1 MLKGRVAFAIGVV
14 AAAFALVLG
23 FSSAP
28 ASARTMQFQEVVIV
42 GTSPAA
48 VTAGQTYTISF
59 QLMRGDDARH
69 IAGVGCYAIAGGR
82 RAQLVDQGTDGTV
95 GHCTWTIPRRAAGL
109 TFDGIISA
117 QADSG
122 TWWNRGFDLPV
133 S

>member
-1 MLKGRVAFAIGVV
+1 MLKRRLAVAIGTMGV
-14 AAAFALVLG
+14 ALALVLG
-23 FSSAP
+23 FSSGP
-28 ASARTMQFQEVVIV
+28 ASARGTQFQEVVIV
-42 GTSPAA
+42 GASPAA

-59 QLMRGDDARH
+59 QLMRGDQARN

-82 RAQLVDQGTDGTV
+82 RAQLVGQGTDGTV
-95 GHCTWTIPRRAAGL
+95 GHCTWSVPRRAAGL

-117 QADSG
+117 KADSG